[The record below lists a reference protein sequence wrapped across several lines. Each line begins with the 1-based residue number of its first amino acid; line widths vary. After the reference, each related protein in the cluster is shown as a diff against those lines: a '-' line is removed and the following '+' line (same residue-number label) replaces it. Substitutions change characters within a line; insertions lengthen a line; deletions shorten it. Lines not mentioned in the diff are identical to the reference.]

1 MIRKKYFVKLQKDVE
16 RLQELRGKDYELIL
30 GQDTHLRALIS
41 EVNERLALLCDYL
54 GVEITQPNN
63 RCKVVKKVKGDK

>member
-1 MIRKKYFVKLQKDVE
+1 MIRKKDFAKLQEDVE

-41 EVNERLALLCDYL
+41 DVNERLALLCDYL
-54 GVEITQPNN
+54 GVEIIQPNKE
-63 RCKVVKKVKGDK
+63 CKVVKKDKGDK

>member
-1 MIRKKYFVKLQKDVE
+1 MIRKKDFVKLQEDV
-16 RLQELRGKDYELIL
+16 RILRELRGKDYELIL
-30 GQDTHLRALIS
+30 GQDTHLRALVS

-63 RCKVVKKVKGDK
+63 KCKVVKKVKGDK

>member
-1 MIRKKYFVKLQKDVE
+1 MIRKKDFVKLQEDV
-16 RLQELRGKDYELIL
+16 RILQELRRKDYELIL

-41 EVNERLALLCDYL
+41 EANERLALLCDYL

-63 RCKVVKKVKGDK
+63 KCKVVKKVKGDK